1 VVSEPDATKR
11 RDALLIWAAAR
22 ERAVNELT
30 RKAARLSRAGHEDEA
45 TRLRAAAHALH
56 VRATQERAQAAAYKS
71 EETSTARELGGRGRS
86 GWQGECSSKRH
97 DSRGKVHGRGR
108 V

>member
-22 ERAVNELT
+22 ERA
-30 RKAARLSRAGHEDEA
+30 EDEA
-45 TRLRAAAHALH
+45 TRLQAAAHTLH
-56 VRATQERAQAAAYKS
+56 VRATQERAQAATNRP
-71 EETSTARELGGRGRS
+71 EETSTAREVGGRGRS
-86 GWQGECSSKRH
+86 GWHGEGSSKRL
-97 DSRGKVHGRGR
+97 DSHCKVSGQGR